1 MGDAVKMPLLLPVHA
16 GGQGAAGREREGGS
30 QWPGDLSGARAR
42 APQAAGGGLCR
53 GVALRTPPLAR
64 AGGQAASP
72 GARGAVPA
80 GSAAGAPGL

>member
-1 MGDAVKMPLLLPVHA
+1 MSGKVALNGQETLAVPV
-16 GGQGAAGREREGGS
+16 
-30 QWPGDLSGARAR
+30 PR

-80 GSAAGAPGL
+80 GSVAGAPGL